1 MLELTAISKRYGSIE
16 ALNDVDLR
24 IDAGEVLGLVGPN
37 GAGKTTLLSIAV
49 GLRRPD
55 SGTVR
60 VDNLDPSRDSAARS
74 SLGFAP
80 QATGVYPSLSVADN
94 LRLYGRLAGLR
105 RRGLEER
112 IEETADAL
120 DLLDLLDRKAE
131 TLSGGERRRVHV
143 AGAVVSRPPLVILDE
158 ATAGVDVDA
167 RRLLIE
173 FVHRLAQEGTAIL
186 FSTHY
191 LQEVDRNDMRLV
203 ILDRGRVI
211 AEGATGPLLRQ
222 YGHSAVELSFDG
234 PPPAVVLPFAVA
246 RTGHTLRIRTE
257 SPAEVLAVALQA
269 LGPDAGR
276 LTGVEITRPS
286 LEGVFAELTGRRFDA
301 PSNLDDDV
309 TEAEARVV

>member
-1 MLELTAISKRYGSIE
+1 
-16 ALNDVDLR
+16 
-24 IDAGEVLGLVGPN
+24 
-37 GAGKTTLLSIAV
+37 
-49 GLRRPD
+49 
-55 SGTVR
+55 
-60 VDNLDPSRDSAARS
+60 
-74 SLGFAP
+74 
-80 QATGVYPSLSVADN
+80 
-94 LRLYGRLAGLR
+94 
-105 RRGLEER
+105 
-112 IEETADAL
+112 
-120 DLLDLLDRKAE
+120 
-131 TLSGGERRRVHV
+131 
-143 AGAVVSRPPLVILDE
+143 VILDE

-246 RTGHTLRIRTE
+246 RNGHTLRIRTE